1 MSDVPDY
8 MFQKKEIVSIPSE
21 KKRSKSA
28 AASAGEREYLRP
40 GASLASQ
47 VETLEKDILQN
58 ALKRN
63 RYSITK
69 TARELDIARQTLYN
83 KLAKHGLL

>member
-28 AASAGEREYLRP
+28 AAPAGEQEYLHP